1 MMHPMFEMGNIFNG
15 DGNGHDVH
23 HLIHPPSKKLERIQ
37 AAVPPTIIRESYAT
51 FISSDGVKFQ
61 ASLARITRHIAVFEL
76 DNPNFTPRCSEA
88 IDEFEIM
95 LHEKVAYSGRATVS
109 NALDAGLKTIY
120 EVTLDENFWRDGNL
134 TVEIFGNETFRTEI
148 SGFMLEWLKFYKIK
162 PEYKI
167 IIADMQN
174 FLTDLQL
181 WLDQVG
187 LCMRSSKARD
197 LPKLEHDL
205 VAELAKSIL
214 PYLDELFK
222 KSELVAESIDKDLL
236 PAHKSY
242 MRRQLHS
249 LVINAPFANRS
260 FQKPL
265 GYSGDYEMMNMIHR
279 NQPEGRS
286 LYEKL
291 IHSLLI
297 GQWPAISVRNR
308 VAHLEENILIETAR
322 VARTGN
328 IARILNIGCGPAW
341 EVQSFLKTTAISDH
355 ADFTLIDFNK
365 ETLTHVGKKLVDAKN
380 LFSRHTSIRTQQM
393 SVFELLRHT
402 QKNSKKDEKFDLIYC
417 AGLFDYLAP
426 ETCRALINFGYDSL
440 SPGGLMLIAN
450 MDDSKPFR
458 NFIEATM
465 DWHLIY
471 RDTLEMLSLV
481 PERYRES
488 TRVIAEPTAVNL
500 FLHTRKPE

>member
-1 MMHPMFEMGNIFNG
+1 MVHPTLEMGKILN
-15 DGNGHDVH
+15 GNGTHN
-23 HLIHPPSKKLERIQ
+23 LIRPPSNKLERTQI
-37 AAVPPTIIRESYAT
+37 ALPPPTIRESHVT
-51 FISSDGVKFQ
+51 FTTSDGVKFQ
-61 ASLARITRHIAVFEL
+61 ASLTRITRHIATFEL

-88 IDEFEIM
+88 FDEFEIV
-95 LHEKVAYSGRATVS
+95 LHARVAYSGRAIVS
-109 NALDAGLKTIY
+109 NVLDAGLKTIC
-120 EVTLDENFWRDGNL
+120 EVTLAENSWKDLNL
-134 TVEIFGNETFRTEI
+134 TVEIFGNETFRNEI

-167 IIADMQN
+167 IVADMQN
-174 FLTDLQL
+174 FLTDLRL
-181 WLDQVG
+181 WLDQVD
-187 LCMRSSKARD
+187 LCMRSSKSDD
-197 LPKLEHDL
+197 LVKLEQNL
-205 VAELAKSIL
+205 IAELARSIL

-308 VAHLEENILIETAR
+308 VAHLEENILTETAR

-355 ADFTLIDFNK
+355 ADFTLIDFNE
-365 ETLTHVGKKLVDAKN
+365 ETLTHAGQKLVDAKS

-393 SVFELLRHT
+393 SVFELLRRT
-402 QKNSKKDEKFDLIYC
+402 QKNSKNNEKFDLIYC

-471 RDTLEMLSLV
+471 RDSLEMLSLV
-481 PERYRES
+481 PERCREL